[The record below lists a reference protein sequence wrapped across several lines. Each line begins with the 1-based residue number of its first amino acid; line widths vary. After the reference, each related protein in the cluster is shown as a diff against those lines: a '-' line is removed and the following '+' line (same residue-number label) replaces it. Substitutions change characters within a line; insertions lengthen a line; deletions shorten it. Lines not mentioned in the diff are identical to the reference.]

1 MQNQIPANAAGWAKT
16 KLGCAY
22 NQSKR
27 TSENIF
33 DCSSLVARAYA
44 AYGKRWFYGGSVPRS
59 NEEVYV

>member
-1 MQNQIPANAAGWAKT
+1 MQNQIPVNAAGWAKT

-33 DCSSLVARAYA
+33 DCSSLVGRLYSTYA
-44 AYGKRWFYGGSVPRS
+44 AGHGNRERGQVQPG
-59 NEEVYV
+59 